1 MANKRKSIS
10 IKNPKKVIL
19 NLTFYMHKNIWMHLL
34 LLYVLNTLITMAI
47 LGLFDFLQASIFDT
61 SIMFLF
67 ILTGIITLSEH
78 TIKHLMSLKM
88 YAALTRTLGV
98 GTILIIFVVTALIVV
113 LFPNEIHATI
123 EPLIGY
129 ATILVFIRFYMR
141 HALIRFQRATK
152 RSKT

>member
-1 MANKRKSIS
+1 MANKRKSIT

-61 SIMFLF
+61 SILFVF
-67 ILTGIITLSEH
+67 ILTSIITLAEH
-78 TIKHLMSLKM
+78 MIKQMMSLKM
-88 YAALTRTLGV
+88 YAALTRTFGV

-113 LFPNEIHATI
+113 LFPNDIHATI
-123 EPLIGY
+123 EPLMGY
-129 ATILVFIRFYMR
+129 ATMLVFIRFYMR
-141 HALIRFQRATK
+141 HALIRLQRPTK
-152 RSKT
+152 RSNI